1 MSKYSV
7 VSLKQRKKMLYVYS
21 TFLFVLALSIAFM
34 PISSMVKEDINILL
48 YCTGASF
55 WIGIIGTI
63 FMAVKI
69 NYCRRVHVHFNGQN
83 IKLKQCGLFHFFQ
96 NKKAMI
102 ADILLLVSIAGI
114 VIDKIMIKNIFVLF
128 IFSSS
133 LLYSFGMHCML
144 NGINYKYINYQE
156 ERNENYESN

>member
-7 VSLKQRKKMLYVYS
+7 ISLKQRKKMLYLYS
-21 TFLFVLALSIAFM
+21 IFLLVLAISIAFM
-34 PISSMVKEDINILL
+34 PVSSVVKEHINILL

-69 NYCRRVHVHFNGQN
+69 NYCRKVHIQFNEQN
-83 IKLKQCGLFHFFQ
+83 IKLKQFGLFHFFQ

-102 ADILLLVSIAGI
+102 ADILLLVSIIGI
-114 VIDKIMIKNIFVLF
+114 VINKIMIKNIFVLF
-128 IFSSS
+128 IFSSE

-156 ERNENYESN
+156 ERNEKL